1 MNSTSNINDR
11 LKRLRRH
18 RSITIAFIVVALAA
32 IVNFS
37 LIQEPNNIVVA
48 AAVALLAT
56 STYNYRTISKK
67 LSKHDD
73 MNTFEEKIMIKI
85 KFQRKK
91 KS

>member
-1 MNSTSNINDR
+1 MNSTSNIKDR

-18 RSITIAFIVVALAA
+18 RAITIASIVVAFAA

-37 LIQEPNNIVVA
+37 LIQEPNNIVLA

-67 LSKHDD
+67 LSKHED
-73 MNTFEEKIMIKI
+73 MNT
-85 KFQRKK
+85 
-91 KS
+91 SH

>member
-18 RSITIAFIVVALAA
+18 RAITIVFTVVALAA

-37 LIQEPNNIVVA
+37 LIQEANNIVVA

-56 STYNYRTISKK
+56 STYNYRTISKY
-67 LSKHDD
+67 LSEHED
-73 MNTFEEKIMIKI
+73 MNP
-85 KFQRKK
+85 
-91 KS
+91 SH

>member
-18 RSITIAFIVVALAA
+18 RAITIAFIVVALAA

-37 LIQEPNNIVVA
+37 LIQEANNIVVA

-56 STYNYRTISKK
+56 STYNYRTISKY
-67 LSKHDD
+67 LSEHED
-73 MNTFEEKIMIKI
+73 MNP
-85 KFQRKK
+85 
-91 KS
+91 SH

>member
-18 RSITIAFIVVALAA
+18 RAITIAFIVVALAA

-37 LIQEPNNIVVA
+37 LIQEANNIVVA

-67 LSKHDD
+67 LSEHED
-73 MNTFEEKIMIKI
+73 MNP
-85 KFQRKK
+85 
-91 KS
+91 SN

>member
-18 RSITIAFIVVALAA
+18 RAITIAFIVLALAA

-37 LIQEPNNIVVA
+37 LIQETNNIVVA

-67 LSKHDD
+67 LSKYEA
-73 MNTFEEKIMIKI
+73 MNTS
-85 KFQRKK
+85 R
-91 KS
+91 